1 MSEGRVSHGKG
12 LVQPTQ
18 HRALCRAPAG
28 TEQAAAGLEHPGVG
42 VLDATPLP
50 PQPAGTS
57 GTFGQEVLPVHGQDG
72 ACRAVPRPSG
82 LREPLRRAEREEE
95 EIKHTAIDL
104 FLLF

>member
-1 MSEGRVSHGKG
+1 MQRTA
-12 LVQPTQ
+12 P
-18 HRALCRAPAG
+18 CRAPAS

-42 VLDATPLP
+42 VLDAAPLP
-50 PQPAGTS
+50 PQPTGTS

-72 ACRAVPRPSG
+72 ASRALPRPSG
-82 LREPLRRAEREEE
+82 LREPLRRAEQEEE